1 MSIKE
6 AVIEAVRRLPDDA
19 KVEDVKDV
27 LEQIETLAAIKR
39 GLADADAG
47 KFVSEEELERRIASW
62 TSR

>member
-6 AVIEAVRRLPDDA
+6 AVIAAVGRLPDDA
-19 KVEDVKDV
+19 NVDDVKGV
-27 LEQIETLAAIKR
+27 VEQIETLAAIKR

-62 TSR
+62 ISR

>member
-6 AVIEAVRRLPDDA
+6 AVIAAVGRLPDDA
-19 KVEDVKDV
+19 NVDDVKGV

-47 KFVSEEELERRIASW
+47 KFVSEEELERRIASRI
-62 TSR
+62 SR